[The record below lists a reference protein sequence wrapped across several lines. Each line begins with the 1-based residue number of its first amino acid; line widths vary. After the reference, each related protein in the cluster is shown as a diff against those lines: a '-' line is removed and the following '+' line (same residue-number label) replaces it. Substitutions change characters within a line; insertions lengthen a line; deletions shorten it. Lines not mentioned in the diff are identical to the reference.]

1 MTKRSFERFKEI
13 NGGVSKPMVM
23 SEFNADG
30 DVTGPY
36 DQAAMVKEFCDML
49 KADGESWFSGFTF
62 YQFRDRGRLGLEI
75 QDPNYADCGIEQP
88 VMKTYKKIIH
98 DDFFKPAMTRGD
110 EVTLPCTLRW
120 GGSEDAEGLEIPLH
134 FEKNPHFCEVT
145 FDDDSNIMMEINGK
159 WFYKSPEAK
168 TIDLMAAFFEKPL
181 EGEADLTLRL
191 FAPPASGE
199 NDLSIEDGL
208 MNSYTEIKKLPDI
221 RIRFEPVE
229 L

>member
-1 MTKRSFERFKEI
+1 
-13 NGGVSKPMVM
+13 
-23 SEFNADG
+23 
-30 DVTGPY
+30 
-36 DQAAMVKEFCDML
+36 
-49 KADGESWFSGFTF
+49 
-62 YQFRDRGRLGLEI
+62 
-75 QDPNYADCGIEQP
+75 
-88 VMKTYKKIIH
+88 MKTYKEIIH
-98 DDFFKPAMTRGD
+98 DDFFKPTMTRGD

-181 EGEADLTLRL
+181 DGEADLTLRL

-208 MNSYTEIKKLPDI
+208 MNSYTEIKKLPNI